1 MKAKYFKK
9 LRASTK
15 WYRVSYRDI
24 LIYDF
29 SNEKKVLAKSAKTC
43 LL

>member
-1 MKAKYFKK
+1 MKAKYFKR
-9 LRASTK
+9 LRATTK
-15 WYRVSYRDI
+15 WYRVSYRDT

-29 SNEKKVLAKSAKTC
+29 SNEKKGIGKIGKTC